1 MKSLSS
7 AKTMNILLMVSKS
20 LSCIFIHTRS
30 AWNGKKDSSPYLRH
44 AKQLFIVQVR
54 TFNRSSWIRKL
65 SKMKASLLLH
75 TGRVSQRTFN
85 NTGLVWR
92 TQALSTE
99 DPPLLLLL
107 PNKAQVPEQQDGL
120 TAGCPG
126 IGKHRNIS
134 KLWEQ
139 FQSKLCWRTFR
150 AIGLSWI
157 IFFFC
162 KQLRLCTRF
171 PWEGLTDRVGD
182 LTGTPQGHGVAHSL
196 GLSRAVGWPRAIEA
210 ASAA

>member
-7 AKTMNILLMVSKS
+7 ANTMNILLLVSKS

-75 TGRVSQRTFN
+75 TGRVSQRTFHN
-85 NTGLVWR
+85 MLWQ
-92 TQALSTE
+92 TQALSSE

-107 PNKAQVPEQQDGL
+107 LNKAQVPYKNNKRDQEQHVHGL
-120 TAGCPG
+120 GGTDT
-126 IGKHRNIS
+126 
-134 KLWEQ
+134 
-139 FQSKLCWRTFR
+139 FQSFGNNFKVNELCSKTLWAKVLCWIPMGRTHR
-150 AIGLSWI
+150 QGI
-157 IFFFC
+157 ILVFLFTS
-162 KQLRLCTRF
+162 KVYQ
-171 PWEGLTDRVGD
+171 
-182 LTGTPQGHGVAHSL
+182 
-196 GLSRAVGWPRAIEA
+196 
-210 ASAA
+210 

>member
-1 MKSLSS
+1 
-7 AKTMNILLMVSKS
+7 MNKEIVS
-20 LSCIFIHTRS
+20 
-30 AWNGKKDSSPYLRH
+30 NEG
-44 AKQLFIVQVR
+44 QLTPAHRQGFPED
-54 TFNRSSWIRKL
+54 
-65 SKMKASLLLH
+65 
-75 TGRVSQRTFN
+75 
-85 NTGLVWR
+85 TGLVWR